1 MEDCIFCKIIDGKIP
16 SKKVFEDDLVVVI
29 QDVAP
34 VAPIHLLIISKK
46 HIVNSLDLHP
56 EDMEVIGRVFQV
68 AALLAR
74 ENDVDEAGFR
84 IVNNNNAGA
93 GQTVFHLH
101 FHFLAGRRF
110 HWPPG

>member
-16 SKKVFEDDLVVVI
+16 SKKVFEDDLVFVI
-29 QDVAP
+29 QDIAP
-34 VAPIHLLIISKK
+34 VAPIHLLILSKK

-56 EDMEVIGRVFQV
+56 ENMDIISRIFSV
-68 AALLAR
+68 AARLAR
-74 ENDVDEAGFR
+74 ENGVDESGFR
-84 IVNNNNAGA
+84 IVNNNNEGA

-101 FHFLAGRRF
+101 FHFLAGRNF

>member
-1 MEDCIFCKIIDGKIP
+1 MDDCIFCKIIDGKIP
-16 SKKVFEDDLVVVI
+16 SEKVFEDDLVVVI
-29 QDVAP
+29 RDVAP
-34 VAPIHLLIISKK
+34 VAPIHLLIMSKK
-46 HIVNSLDLHP
+46 HIINSLEVHA

-68 AALLAR
+68 ATLLAR
-74 ENDVDEAGFR
+74 ENGVDESGFR